1 MPAVARNAGIDK
13 VFSPHGDKKQCKAP
27 SIQATDE
34 GVSKVYVESNLAI
47 NAGKTMKIHNMPG
60 CVPHASLLDS
70 GPGKVYCEGSPIARI
85 GDTYGGEHPIT
96 SGSSKV
102 FAA

>member
-1 MPAVARNAGIDK
+1 MPAVARDAGTDT

-27 SIQATDE
+27 SIQSTDQ
-34 GVSKVYVESNLAI
+34 GVSKVYIESHLAI
-47 NAGKTMKIHNMPG
+47 NIGKTMRIHNMPG
-60 CVPHASLLDS
+60 CIPHAPSLDS
-70 GPGKVYCEGSPIARI
+70 GSSKVFCEGQPIARI